1 MVVCLIIGV
10 FLLSCEKL
18 KDEDIKVTLNY
29 DHKRQTEYPEANFR
43 QYYQRPVLPQRHH
56 INIKDFI
63 QKNIYDETELNDDL
77 TGTVQVPVNI
87 KLEVEYK
94 NYTFED
100 PQIHYESGTSDPFSV
115 SHSSPATTTVTVP
128 VSVNPDHPSQVVE
141 EETVDN
147 VTIETVTSH
156 TLLWSD
162 NFTYRVK
169 PTQTQEQ
176 SYIQFWD
183 NASNYVWDNISIGN
197 PDNMTTCDNSSLISE
212 IVLNIENS
220 TYEFQGKFCNG
231 WYWTFGKC
239 GWGNEISAFDRPRA
253 DCACL
258 KSTDIGYTIRPLI
271 GNTNWGGVG
280 ASCNAQSQ
288 TLQVVLKRS
297 DGNSL

>member
-1 MVVCLIIGV
+1 MIIGV

-18 KDEDIKVTLNY
+18 KDEDLKITLNY
-29 DHKRQTEYPEANFR
+29 DHKKQQEYPGAE
-43 QYYQRPVLPQRHH
+43 QYYQRPATSTSSYQHQGLH
-56 INIKDFI
+56 

-94 NYTFED
+94 NYTLKTHKYIMNLEL
-100 PQIHYESGTSDPFSV
+100 QTLLV
-115 SHSSPATTTVTVP
+115 SHIVSTTTVTVP

-141 EETVDN
+141 EETVD
-147 VTIETVTSH
+147 TIETVTSH

-169 PTQTQEQ
+169 PTQSQTQ

-212 IVLNIENS
+212 IALNIQNS
-220 TYEFQGKFCNG
+220 TYEFQGRLCNG
-231 WYWTFGKC
+231 LYWTLGKC
-239 GWGNEISAFDRPRA
+239 GWGNELSAFDRSRR

-280 ASCNAQSQ
+280 ASCNVEVKHK
-288 TLQVVLKRS
+288 VVLKRS

>member
-128 VSVNPDHPSQVVE
+128 VSVNPNHPSQVVE

-147 VTIETVTSH
+147 VTVETVTTY

-169 PTQTQEQ
+169 PTQSQEQ

-183 NASNYVWDNISIGN
+183 NASTQVWDNISIGS

-212 IVLNIENS
+212 IVLNIQNL
-220 TYEFQGKFCNG
+220 TYEFQGRLCNG
-231 WYWTFGKC
+231 WYWTLGKC
-239 GWGNEISAFDRPRA
+239 GWGNELSAFDRSRK
-253 DCACL
+253 DCGCL

-280 ASCNAQSQ
+280 VSCNAQSQ

>member
-18 KDEDIKVTLNY
+18 KDEDLKITLNY
-29 DHKRQTEYPEANFR
+29 DHKRQQEYPEANFR

-56 INIKDFI
+56 INVKDFI

-94 NYTFED
+94 NYTFEA

-147 VTIETVTSH
+147 VTIETVTTH

-212 IVLNIENS
+212 IALNIQNS
-220 TYEFQGKFCNG
+220 TYEFQGRLCNG
-231 WYWTFGKC
+231 LYWTLGKC
-239 GWGNEISAFDRPRA
+239 GWGNELSAFDRSRR

-258 KSTDIGYTIRPLI
+258 KTTDIGYTIRPLI

>member
-18 KDEDIKVTLNY
+18 KDEDLKITLNY
-29 DHKRQTEYPEANFR
+29 DHKRQSEYPEANFR

-94 NYTFED
+94 NYTFEA

-169 PTQTQEQ
+169 PTQSQTQ

-212 IVLNIENS
+212 IALNIQNT
-220 TYEFQGKFCNG
+220 TYELQGRLCNG
-231 WYWTFGKC
+231 WYWTLGKC
-239 GWGNEISAFDRPRA
+239 GWGNELSAFDRSRR

-258 KSTDIGYTIRPLI
+258 KTTDIGYTIRPLI

-280 ASCNAQSQ
+280 VSCNAQSQ

>member
-18 KDEDIKVTLNY
+18 KDEDLKITLNY
-29 DHKRQTEYPEANFR
+29 DHKRQSEYPEANFR
-43 QYYQRPVLPQRHH
+43 QYYQRPVQPQRHH

-94 NYTFED
+94 NFPYED
-100 PQIHYESGTSDPFSV
+100 TQIHYDSGTSDPFSV

-147 VTIETVTSH
+147 VTIETITTH

-183 NASNYVWDNISIGN
+183 NASNYVGDNISIGN

-212 IVLNIENS
+212 IALNIQNS
-220 TYEFQGKFCNG
+220 TYEFQGRLCNG
-231 WYWTFGKC
+231 WYWTLGKC
-239 GWGNEISAFDRPRA
+239 GWGNELSAFDRSRR

>member
-1 MVVCLIIGV
+1 MITKKIILGLLIAVTSLI
-10 FLLSCEKL
+10 SCESQKE
-18 KDEDIKVTLNY
+18 EDVKVSLTYSHEQSRQKSIRSPIVISKHTIDVADY
-29 DHKRQTEYPEANFR
+29 DY
-43 QYYQRPVLPQRHH
+43 
-56 INIKDFI
+56 
-63 QKNIYDETELNDDL
+63 KNIYDSTELDQSM
-77 TGTVQVPVNI
+77 TGTVMVPVDVN
-87 KLEVEYK
+87 LEVQYK
-94 NYTFED
+94 NYTLEE
-100 PQIHYESGTSDPFSV
+100 PKIHYESGISDPFV
-115 SHSSPATTTVTVP
+115 VTHNSPSTTTVTVP

-212 IVLNIENS
+212 IALNIENS

-239 GWGNEISAFDRPRA
+239 GWGNELSAFDRSRA
-253 DCACL
+253 DWACL

-271 GNTNWGGVG
+271 GNANWGGVG
-280 ASCNAQSQ
+280 MSCNAQSQ

-297 DGNSL
+297 SGNSL